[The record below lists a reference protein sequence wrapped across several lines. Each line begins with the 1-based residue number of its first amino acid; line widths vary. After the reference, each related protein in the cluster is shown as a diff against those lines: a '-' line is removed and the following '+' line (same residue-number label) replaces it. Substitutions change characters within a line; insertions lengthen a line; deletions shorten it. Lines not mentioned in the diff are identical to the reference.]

1 MNIKTIDLT
10 HSDLLLTLENNSDNL
25 NIKLLGRNIMLN
37 FILNPMQAK
46 EFSKN
51 ITRAT
56 GYLKIYN
63 TDTIVN
69 GILETTFKNI

>member
-1 MNIKTIDLT
+1 MNIKTIDFT
-10 HSDLLLTLENNSDNL
+10 HNNLLLTLESSSDNL

-51 ITRAT
+51 ITRAA
-56 GYLKIYN
+56 GCLNIYN
-63 TDTIVN
+63 IDTIVN
-69 GILETTFKNI
+69 GMLKTTFKNI

>member
-37 FILNPMQAK
+37 FVLNPMQAK

-51 ITRAT
+51 ITNAA
-56 GYLKIYN
+56 GYLNVYN
-63 TDTIVN
+63 DNTLVN
-69 GILETTFKNI
+69 GTLETAFKNV